1 MRVEMLRLMANPKYG
16 NQPEGAILDMDDDDA
31 ERRIAAGDCRP
42 LDPPKKKTGGRPAK
56 TTTAPPAPPAPPGG
70 VGQDVA
76 VEKMTVEQLRA
87 FAAEHDID
95 LGDATL
101 KDDIRTAVASELE
114 RRRDEDEGAGD

>member
-16 NQPEGAILDMDDDDA
+16 NQPEGAIVDMDDDDA

-42 LDPPKKKTGGRPAK
+42 LEAPKKKTGGRPAK
-56 TTTAPPAPPAPPGG
+56 TTAPPAPPVPAGG
-70 VGQDVA
+70 DGQDVA
-76 VEKMTVEQLRA
+76 IEKMTVEQLRA

-114 RRRDEDEGAGD
+114 RRRDEDEGTGD